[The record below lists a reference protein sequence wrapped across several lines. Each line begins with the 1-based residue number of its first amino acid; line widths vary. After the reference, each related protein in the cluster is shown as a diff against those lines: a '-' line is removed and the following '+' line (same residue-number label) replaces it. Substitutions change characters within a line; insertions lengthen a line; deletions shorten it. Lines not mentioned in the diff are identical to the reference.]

1 MDETDSIDNK
11 QKAELNKF
19 VKSIQEYVK
28 EEFSSSP
35 LEYDLL
41 QDEKTIKRVFDRHN
55 NFLSDLSKK
64 IGKIE
69 GAHIE
74 RVFMR
79 DPVVC
84 QMFDL
89 KSMVLFWKLLNNI

>member
-1 MDETDSIDNK
+1 MEKEDKII
-11 QKAELNKF
+11 
-19 VKSIQEYVK
+19 KSIKEYVK

-41 QDEKTIKRVFDRHN
+41 QDEKTIKRVFDKDN
-55 NFLSDLSKK
+55 NMLLGLSEK
-64 IGKIE
+64 IGKI
-69 GAHIE
+69 GLWSGYKTS
-74 RVFMR
+74 VK

-89 KSMVLFWKLLNNI
+89 KAQVFG

>member
-1 MDETDSIDNK
+1 MDENNSIDK
-11 QKAELNKF
+11 KRKAELNKF

-35 LEYDLL
+35 LEYEYDLL
-41 QDEKTIKRVFDRHN
+41 QDEKTIKRVFNRHN

-89 KSMVLFWKLLNNI
+89 KSMVLC